1 VKRSTDRIL
10 TTHIGSL
17 ARPADLLRMMDARLK
32 GEPYDQKTYAARVRS
47 AVGECV
53 EKQLETGIDVVTDG
67 EQSKPGF
74 NSYVVERLTGFER
87 QPALGRPP
95 RLDSEEGRAFPE
107 YYEQYVKRR
116 PPIGPSGA
124 LVCAGPI
131 SYTGQAALQTDI
143 ENLKAAL
150 DGRQPEEVF
159 MPAIPAGF
167 FVHPNGGTRNTH
179 YRTQEEFLYALGE
192 ALREEYLAIT
202 DAGFILQ
209 IDDPSLTRLY
219 HFDSSMTV
227 EARRKGSELYI
238 EALNH
243 SLRGIPPERIRYHT
257 CYGID
262 EGPRVTDIPFRDYVG
277 LMLKINAQAYSY
289 EQANPR
295 HDHEWHVWEDVKLPD
310 GKILIPGVVSHSTNI
325 VDHPELIAERLV
337 RLARLVGREN
347 VIAAPDCG
355 FATVASYDLAI
366 HPTVVWAKFQAMKE
380 GAQLATKQLWGRT

>member
-1 VKRSTDRIL
+1 MKRSTDRIL

-17 ARPADLLRMMDARLK
+17 TRPNDLMQMMDARLK
-32 GEPYDQKTYAARVRS
+32 GEPYDERAYDARVRE
-47 AVGECV
+47 AVADSV
-53 EKQLETGIDVVTDG
+53 RKQVKTGLDIVTDG

-87 QPALGRPP
+87 QPAAGRPP

-107 YYEQYVKRR
+107 YYAEYVKRR

-124 LVCAGPI
+124 LVCVGPI
-131 SYTGQAALQTDI
+131 QYVGQAAVQTDI
-143 ENLKAAL
+143 DNLKAAL
-150 DGRQPEEVF
+150 GGLQPEEVF

-167 FVHPNGGTRNTH
+167 FVHPVGGTRNT
-179 YRTQEEFLYALGE
+179 YYKTQEEFLYALGE

-202 DAGFILQ
+202 KAGFILQ

-219 HFDSSMTV
+219 HFDPSLSL
-227 EARRKGSELYI
+227 EERRKGTESYI

-243 SLRGIPPERIRYHT
+243 SLRGIRPERIRYHT

-262 EGPRVTDIPFRDYVG
+262 EGPRVTDIPLTAYLD
-277 LMLKINAQAYSY
+277 LMLKINAEAYSY

-310 GKILIPGVVSHSTNI
+310 GKILIPGVVSHATNI
-325 VDHPELIAERLV
+325 VDHPELVAERIV
-337 RLARLVGREN
+337 RLAKLVGREN
-347 VIAAPDCG
+347 VVAAPDCG

-380 GAQLATKQLWGRT
+380 GAQLATQQLWK